1 LYPSQRQTNRSK
13 SVQKLSKGVNMKI
26 RSILAYSALACGAA
40 VTVISTPQIVSAAV
54 PMPASTVVAQQAPLN
69 LVGEGEGT
77 LTIGSRPS
85 QTVTFVTVTS
95 GPNQQV
101 EVTLRLAD
109 GNLQRWGGQLVSRS
123 AGEAQ
128 IRLTSAGTAD
138 ATGTLTVRYQ
148 DSTLIS
154 LSGSGTLDGQPLS
167 ILFTIGDD
175 SVSQPPAAS
184 VVNLAQAGQGT
195 FGLQGRSNQTI
206 SFASVT
212 VQPDDSAE
220 LTIRLADGNNIAFAG
235 QQTRKTAEDIVLN
248 LTSSGNADAQ
258 GPANIR
264 YGQNNSIISISS
276 NGTLDGQPFFI
287 QFSGQ
292 PAAAQTS
299 VTLPAAVTPAAA
311 TVICTGQMQNGWQYR
326 AEVANQRFTQIRWE
340 RSGVEPS
347 VSTLRFYRNNAQ
359 GQPVYRG
366 AFQEATQVALVDLS
380 GGNPRPGTQVSIGVE
395 EWGWSRG
402 NCR

>member
-1 LYPSQRQTNRSK
+1 
-13 SVQKLSKGVNMKI
+13 MKI

-40 VTVISTPQIVSAAV
+40 VTVMTAPPLVGAAV
-54 PMPASTVVAQQAPLN
+54 PLPPSTVIAQQTDLN

-77 LTIGSRPS
+77 LSIGSRPS

-95 GPNQQV
+95 RPNQQV
-101 EVTLRLAD
+101 ELSLRLAD
-109 GNLQRWGGQLVSRS
+109 GNLQQWGGQLVSRS

-128 IRLTSAGTAD
+128 IRLTSAGGAD

-148 DSTLIS
+148 DATLIS
-154 LSGSGTLDGQPLS
+154 LIGSGTLDGQPLS
-167 ILFTIGDD
+167 IRFTIADD

-184 VVNLAQAGQGT
+184 AVTLAQAGQGT
-195 FGLQGRSNQTI
+195 FGLQGRPNQPI
-206 SFASVT
+206 AFATVT
-212 VQPDDSAE
+212 VQPDESAE
-220 LTIRLADGNNIAFAG
+220 LSIRLGNGNNIAFAG
-235 QQTRKTAEDIVLN
+235 RQTRKTAQDIVLN

-264 YGQNNSIISISS
+264 YGPNNSILSISS

-292 PAAAQTS
+292 PATAQP
-299 VTLPAAVTPAAA
+299 PATPPASRAVT
-311 TVICTGQMQNGWQYR
+311 CTGQMQNGWQYR
-326 AEVANQRFTQIRWE
+326 AEATNQRFTTVRWE
-340 RSGVEPS
+340 RSGVQPA
-347 VSTLRFYRNNAQ
+347 VSALRFYRNNGQ

-366 AFQEATQVALVDLS
+366 AFQEATQIALVDLS
-380 GGNPRPGTQVSIGVE
+380 GGNPRSGSQISIGVE

>member
-1 LYPSQRQTNRSK
+1 
-13 SVQKLSKGVNMKI
+13 MKI
-26 RSILAYSALACGAA
+26 RSILVYLALACSA
-40 VTVISTPQIVSAAV
+40 VVMDISAPQIVGAV
-54 PMPASTVVAQQAPLN
+54 PTLSSTMLAQQADLN

-77 LTIGSRPS
+77 LSIGNRPS

-95 GPNQQV
+95 RPNQQV
-101 EVTLRLAD
+101 EISLRLAD
-109 GNLQRWGGQLVSRS
+109 GNLQRWEGQWVSRS
-123 AGEAQ
+123 AGQAQ
-128 IRLTSAGTAD
+128 IQLASAGGAD

-148 DSTLIS
+148 DNTLIS

-175 SVSQPPAAS
+175 SVSRPPTAD
-184 VVNLAQAGQGT
+184 VITLTQQGQGV
-195 FGLQGRSNQTI
+195 FGLQGRPNQNI
-206 SFASVT
+206 SFATVT

-220 LTIRLADGNNIAFAG
+220 LSIRLADGNNIAFAG
-235 QQTRKTAEDIVLN
+235 QQTRRTAEDIVLN

-264 YGQNNSIISISS
+264 YGPNDSILSLSS

-292 PAAAQTS
+292 QSAAQAPITP
-299 VTLPAAVTPAAA
+299 PATG
-311 TVICTGQMQNGWQYR
+311 TIICTGQMQNGWQYR
-326 AEVANQRFTQIRWE
+326 ATATNQRFTEIRWE
-340 RSGVEPS
+340 RSGAES
-347 VSTLRFYRNNAQ
+347 TVSTLRFYRNNAQ

-366 AFQEATQVALVDLS
+366 SFRAATELALVDLS
-380 GGNPRPGTQVSIGVE
+380 GGNPRSGSQVSIGVE

>member
-1 LYPSQRQTNRSK
+1 MSMQ
-13 SVQKLSKGVNMKI
+13 I
-26 RSILAYSALACGAA
+26 RSILVYSALACGAA
-40 VTVISTPQIVSAAV
+40 VTAMIAPPLVGATVPLPTSTLI
-54 PMPASTVVAQQAPLN
+54 AQQSDLN

-77 LTIGSRPS
+77 ISIGSRPS

-95 GPNQQV
+95 RPNQQV
-101 EVTLRLAD
+101 ELSLRLAD
-109 GNLQRWGGQLVSRS
+109 GNLQRWDGQLVSRS

-128 IRLTSAGTAD
+128 IRLTSAGGAD
-138 ATGTLTVRYQ
+138 ATGTFTVRYQ
-148 DSTLIS
+148 DNTLIS

-175 SVSQPPAAS
+175 SVSRPPVAS
-184 VVNLAQAGQGT
+184 VVTLAQAGQGT
-195 FGLQGRSNQTI
+195 FGLQGRPNQSI

-220 LTIRLADGNNIAFAG
+220 LSIRLANGNNIPFAG

-248 LTSSGNADAQ
+248 LTSSGDADAQ

-264 YGQNNSIISISS
+264 YGPNDSILSISS

-292 PAAAQTS
+292 QSVAQ
-299 VTLPAAVTPAAA
+299 PPVTPAAA
-311 TVICTGQMQNGWQYR
+311 RAVVCTGQMQNGWQYR

-340 RSGVEPS
+340 RSGVEPT
-347 VSTLRFYRNNAQ
+347 VSTLQFYRNNAQ

-366 AFQEATQVALVDLS
+366 SFRAATQLALVDLS
-380 GGNPRPGTQVSIGVE
+380 GGNPRQGSQVSIGVE

-402 NCR
+402 NCL

>member
-1 LYPSQRQTNRSK
+1 
-13 SVQKLSKGVNMKI
+13 MKI
-26 RSILAYSALACGAA
+26 RSILAYLALACGAT
-40 VTVISTPQIVSAAV
+40 VTVMSAPPRIGAAA
-54 PMPASTVVAQQAPLN
+54 PMPPSVVVAQQADLN

-77 LTIGSRPS
+77 LSIGDRPS

-95 GPNQQV
+95 RPNQQV
-101 EVTLRLAD
+101 EISLRLAD
-109 GNLQRWGGQLVSRS
+109 GNLQRWDGQLVSRS

-128 IRLTSAGTAD
+128 IQLTNAGGAD
-138 ATGTLTVRYQ
+138 ATGTLTARYQ
-148 DSTLIS
+148 DNTLIS
-154 LSGSGTLDGQPLS
+154 LRGSGTLDGQPLS

-175 SVSQPPAAS
+175 SVSRPPATD
-184 VVNLAQAGQGT
+184 VVILTQQGQGV
-195 FGLQGRSNQTI
+195 FGLQGRPNQTI
-206 SFASVT
+206 SFSSVT

-220 LTIRLADGNNIAFAG
+220 LSIRLAEGNTIAFAG

-264 YGQNNSIISISS
+264 YGPNNSIVSISA

-292 PAAAQTS
+292 QATAQPPVAPPAAG
-299 VTLPAAVTPAAA
+299 
-311 TVICTGQMQNGWQYR
+311 TVLCTGQMQNGWRYS
-326 AEVANQRFTQIRWE
+326 AEATNQRFTQIRWE
-340 RSGVEPS
+340 RSGAEPT
-347 VSTLRFYRNNAQ
+347 VSTLRFYRNNDQ

-366 AFQEATQVALVDLS
+366 SFRAATELALVDLS
-380 GGNPRPGTQVSIGVE
+380 GGNPRQGSQISIGVE